1 MSKPVKISRGLDI
14 PIKGKAKPTETETEK
29 PLLYAL
35 KPTDFH
41 GLRPKVVAKPGM
53 HVKAGSVVF
62 YNKFH
67 PDVKFCSPVSG
78 EVIDV
83 IRGEKRK
90 ILEIIIKSDGKQDT
104 ETFDIPDLND
114 AKSGDIKSVML
125 ESGLWPLIVQRPFG
139 IIPPPGDSPDAVFV
153 SLFNTAPLA
162 PDMDFVMKDQTDDLK
177 TGAEVM
183 HKLTGKNIHF
193 GLSVNSDDKL
203 YNDIPH
209 AEFYHFKGPHPAGN
223 VGTQIN
229 KIRPINKD
237 EIFWTLKPQD
247 LAVIGRFFREK
258 SYKPWRKIA
267 FAGSELKETFY
278 AKVLPGASLKHI
290 VEQYRTQDNVR
301 MIGGDVLTGSKLN
314 DNAFLGY
321 HDDMI
326 SVIPEGDY
334 YEFFGWVKPGF
345 NKYTASRNYFS
356 WMIPGKKYRLNTNFH
371 GGHRAY
377 VMTGEY
383 EKVCPL
389 DIYPLYLIKACLT
402 EDIDKMEELG
412 IYEVLEEDLALCE
425 FVCTSKTEVQ
435 QILRESLDMLRKE
448 LS

>member
-14 PIKGKAKPTETETEK
+14 PIKGQAKLTEKETEK
-29 PLLYAL
+29 PSLYAL

-78 EVIDV
+78 EVVDI

-90 ILEIIIKSDGKQDT
+90 ILEVIIKSDGQNTSEKIDV
-104 ETFDIPDLND
+104 PDLND
-114 AKSGDIKSVML
+114 VLEDDIKKL
-125 ESGLWPLIVQRPFG
+125 LLQAGLWPLILQRPFG
-139 IIPPPGDSPDAVFV
+139 VIPGPADSPDAVFV

-162 PDMDFVMKDQTDDLK
+162 PDVDFIMKDQVNDLK
-177 TGAEVM
+177 TGAEVI

-193 GLSVNSDDKL
+193 GLSVNSNDNL
-203 YNDIPH
+203 YKGIPH
-209 AEFYHFKGPHPAGN
+209 AEFHYFKGPHPAGN

-229 KIRPINKD
+229 KIRPINKN
-237 EIFWTLKPQD
+237 EIIWTIKPQD

-258 SYKPWRKIA
+258 TFNPWRKIV
-267 FAGSELKETFY
+267 FAGSELREGFY
-278 AKVLPGASLKHI
+278 SKVLPGASLNHVI
-290 VEQYRTQDNVR
+290 EQNQIQDNVR
-301 MIGGDVLTGSKLN
+301 VISGDVLTGRKL
-314 DNAFLGY
+314 DDHAFLGY
-321 HDDMI
+321 NDDMI
-326 SVIPEGDY
+326 TVIPEGNY
-334 YEFFGWVKPGF
+334 YEMFGWAKPGF

-356 WMIPGKKYRLNTNFH
+356 WMIPGKKYRIDTNYH

-383 EKVCPL
+383 EKVCPF
-389 DIYPLYLIKACLT
+389 DIYPVHLIKACMT
-402 EDIDKMEELG
+402 DDIDKMEELG
-412 IYEVLEEDLALCE
+412 IYEVIEEDLALCE
-425 FVCTSKTEVQ
+425 YVCTSKTEVQ

>member
-14 PIKGKAKPTETETEK
+14 PIKGEVKLSEKMTET

-41 GLRPKVVAKPGM
+41 GIRPKVVAKQGM

-78 EVIDV
+78 EVIDI

-104 ETFDIPDLND
+104 ETFDIPNLND
-114 AKSGDIKSVML
+114 AETDDIKIVL
-125 ESGLWPLIVQRPFG
+125 LASGLWPLILQRPFG
-139 IIPPPGDSPDAVFV
+139 IVPAPSDKPDAVFV

-162 PDMDFVMKDQTDDLK
+162 PDMDFVLKDQLNDLQ
-177 TGAEVM
+177 TGAEVI

-203 YNDIPH
+203 YKDIPH
-209 AEFYHFKGPHPAGN
+209 AEFHYFKGPHPAGN

-229 KIRPINKD
+229 KIRHLNKN
-237 EIFWTLKPQD
+237 EIIWTLKPQD
-247 LAVIGRFFREK
+247 LTVIGRFFRDK
-258 SYKPWRKIA
+258 SYNPWRKIA
-267 FAGSELKETFY
+267 FAGSELRETFY
-278 AKVLPGASLKHI
+278 STVLHGASLKHI

-301 MIGGDVLTGSKLN
+301 IIGGDVLTGSTLN
-314 DNAFLGY
+314 ENAFLGY

-326 SVIPEGDY
+326 SVIPEGNY
-334 YEFFGWVKPGF
+334 YELLGWAKPGF
-345 NKYTASRNYFS
+345 KKYTASRNFFS
-356 WMIPGKKYRLNTNFH
+356 WMIPGKKYRLDTNYH

-389 DIYPLYLIKACLT
+389 DIYPVHLIKACIT
-402 EDIDKMEELG
+402 NDIDRMEELG

-435 QILRESLDMLRKE
+435 HILRESLDMLRKE

>member
-14 PIKGKAKPTETETEK
+14 PINGKVKLSEKKTEN
-29 PLLYAL
+29 PSLCAL

-41 GLRPKVVAKPGM
+41 GVRPKVVAKPGM
-53 HVKAGSVVF
+53 QVKAGSVVY
-62 YNKFH
+62 YNKFF
-67 PDVKFCSPVSG
+67 PEVKFCSPVSG
-78 EVIDV
+78 EVIDI

-90 ILEIIIKSDGKQDT
+90 ILEIIIKPDGKQNT
-104 ETFDIPDLND
+104 ETFDIPDIND
-114 AKSGDIKSVML
+114 AKAEDIKSVML

-139 IIPPPGDSPDAVFV
+139 IIPPPVDSPDAVFV

-162 PDMDFVMKDQTDDLK
+162 PDMDFVLKDQINDLQ
-177 TGAEVM
+177 TGAEVI
-183 HKLTGKNIHF
+183 HKLTGKNTHF
-193 GLSVNSDDKL
+193 SLSVKSDDNL
-203 YNDIPH
+203 YKNIPH
-209 AEFYHFKGPHPAGN
+209 AEFHYFKGPHPAGN

-229 KIRPINKD
+229 KIRPLNKN
-237 EIFWTLKPQD
+237 EIIWTLKPQD
-247 LAVIGRFFREK
+247 LAAIGRFFREK
-258 SYKPWRKIA
+258 SYNPWRKIA

-278 AKVLPGASLKHI
+278 ATVLPGASLKHI

-301 MIGGDVLTGSKLN
+301 MIGGDVLTGSKLS

-326 SVIPEGDY
+326 SVIPEGNY
-334 YEFFGWVKPGF
+334 YELLGWAKPGF

-356 WMIPGKKYRLNTNFH
+356 WLIPGKKYRLDTNYH

-389 DIYPLYLIKACLT
+389 DIYPLYLIKACMT

-425 FVCTSKTEVQ
+425 YVCTSKTEVQ
-435 QILRESLDMLRKE
+435 KILRESLDMLRKE